1 MRFARLVLVVGV
13 TVPVVS
19 VHAVELNENW
29 SLLLNVGAFSEYSSR
44 GISQTQRNPA
54 IQASATIAHSSG
66 LYAGLWTSNVDF
78 GGGLDARQEVDY
90 IAGYLWQP
98 SDKVGLDLGYIKYTY
113 DKSSLLNLSETYAVL
128 TAYDFVLG
136 ASYSNDNF
144 GDQSALYEFVGYK
157 VALPYDTALDLR
169 YGRADFKDP
178 VLVSNDGKGSDSYRE
193 WEAKLSHDFVGV
205 KWSLSY
211 IDTDLSEAQCQSYIF
226 YKDVCSARFVVGA
239 SKSF

>member
-19 VHAVELNENW
+19 AHAVELNENW

-136 ASYSNDNF
+136 ASYSTDNF

-157 VALPYDTALDLR
+157 VALPYDTALDVR
-169 YGRADFKDP
+169 YGRADFKIGRAH
-178 VLVSNDGKGSDSYRE
+178 V
-193 WEAKLSHDFVGV
+193 
-205 KWSLSY
+205 
-211 IDTDLSEAQCQSYIF
+211 
-226 YKDVCSARFVVGA
+226 
-239 SKSF
+239 